1 MKVGDL
7 IKIKD
12 IFTSHGIYEG
22 SEYVIGM
29 IIDGPNEVGKV
40 RVLLSSGKRIWL
52 HTGEVEYV
60 PKDRR
65 YLKQ

>member
-22 SEYVIGM
+22 SEYAIGM
-29 IIDGPNEVGKV
+29 IIAGPNEVGKI
-40 RVLLSSGKRIWL
+40 RVLLSSGRRVWI
-52 HTGEVEYV
+52 HSGEVEYV
-60 PKDRR
+60 PKGKR
-65 YLKQ
+65 YLKE

>member
-22 SEYVIGM
+22 SEYAIGM
-29 IIDGPNEVGKV
+29 IIAGPNEVGKI
-40 RVLLSSGKRIWL
+40 RVLLSSGRRVWI
-52 HTGEVEYV
+52 HSGEVEYV
-60 PKDRR
+60 PAEKK
-65 YLKQ
+65 YLKE